1 MRIEKRQNKQW
12 LLSFFYRNIFEKETS
27 KAVAIKAI
35 ANKDI
40 ENLGYLSDSFDSI
53 SSFVFIT
60 NSFASKSVFLSII

>member
-12 LLSFFYRNIFEKETS
+12 LLPFFYRNIFEKETS

-60 NSFASKSVFLSII
+60 NSFASKNVFLSII